1 MKPGY
6 DAAGCNP
13 ANKSRQ
19 GKEEGPS
26 FEDPSI
32 HQDVEEGQAR
42 EKDPCRGD
50 DKLGEPPLQKGL
62 QNVFVP
68 VCPIATLLC
77 ELCGH
82 LATECSGQKAGSG
95 ALVGVLCQATLDD
108 PSERR
113 RTGDLEI
120 RERRRFVVEDG
131 GEFLYT
137 RNGSFQVDDTGR
149 LITSNGAVVMDEQDQ
164 PIVFSPDEANIDI
177 SRDGVVRTDNGE
189 IATLRI
195 VTFVNQQDM
204 EHRGSSMFYTEQV
217 PIEAADT
224 EVVQGMLEGSNV
236 VAITEMTRMIQILRS
251 YQSAAQLITQEEDRE
266 TEAIDILTRTV

>member
-1 MKPGY
+1 MTTTSQVALSYQSALSNQLDVVANNIANMSTTGFQGSRSMFAEFLAKVDSDGTQISYVEDLGTIRDITQGPLGFTGNTLHVGIQGEGY
-6 DAAGCNP
+6 
-13 ANKSRQ
+13 
-19 GKEEGPS
+19 
-26 FEDPSI
+26 
-32 HQDVEEGQAR
+32 
-42 EKDPCRGD
+42 
-50 DKLGEPPLQKGL
+50 
-62 QNVFVP
+62 
-68 VCPIATLLC
+68 
-77 ELCGH
+77 
-82 LATECSGQKAGSG
+82 
-95 ALVGVLCQATLDD
+95 
-108 PSERR
+108 
-113 RTGDLEI
+113 
-120 RERRRFVVEDG
+120 FVVEDG
-131 GEFLYT
+131 GEFLFT

-195 VTFVNQQDM
+195 VTFANQQDM
-204 EHRGSSMFYTEQV
+204 THQGSSMFSTDQV

-236 VAITEMTRMIQILRS
+236 VPITEMTRMIQILRS

>member
-1 MKPGY
+1 MTTTSQVALSY
-6 DAAGCNP
+6 QSALSNQLDVAANNI
-13 ANKSRQ
+13 ANMSTTGFQGSRPMFAEFLAQVDSDGTKISYVEDLGTIRDINQ
-19 GKEEGPS
+19 G
-26 FEDPSI
+26 
-32 HQDVEEGQAR
+32 
-42 EKDPCRGD
+42 
-50 DKLGEPPLQKGL
+50 PLAFTG
-62 QNVFVP
+62 N
-68 VCPIATLLC
+68 
-77 ELCGH
+77 
-82 LATECSGQKAGSG
+82 
-95 ALVGVLCQATLDD
+95 TLDVGIQG
-108 PSERR
+108 E
-113 RTGDLEI
+113 GY
-120 RERRRFVVEDG
+120 FVVEDG
-131 GEFLYT
+131 GEFLFT
-137 RNGSFQVDDTGR
+137 RNGKFQVDESGR
-149 LITSNGAVVMDEQDQ
+149 LITSNGAVVMDEQDN
-164 PIVFSPDEANIDI
+164 PIVFSPDEASIDI